1 MELNTGLTAFADNQ
15 SDGSKSHIERYHRY
29 DFDTKEESIEEI
41 IVETNSFTDGETTAG
56 YFPNGKISDID
67 LSDLYA
73 IIGSNDITVVDNP
86 TATPYCSTVCLQ
98 ITTNNGGTNYGSG
111 FMIGPNA
118 LATAAHNLYSI
129 KEKAYVK
136 SVNVAPA
143 RSDNSKPFGSENV
156 SASSM
161 IVSDS
166 YLAGTSSEDWAII
179 TLKNNLGTK
188 TGWLGLH
195 WQSSNYS
202 SSQLVYAYG
211 YPSQINGADARYRM
225 CKSSGYIRSQT
236 SKYLKGDWD
245 LTGGFSGGPLV
256 EYISGAGYVAI
267 GIHKDGST
275 IDGSSYSKR
284 SLHGLLLHVGG
295 LSGQPQGAAERRHG
309 DDRVSGAG
317 HRPHRGAE
325 LCSHRAFQSA
335 GHLAA
340 GGPVHGLYPDGR
352 RSRHRRRVWPHA
364 GGLWGAGSDYALH
377 RGGHL
382 RPDRGQHDGRPGG
395 KDPHRKA

>member
-1 MELNTGLTAFADNQ
+1 MKASGIVALSSMELNSGLTAFTDNQ

-111 FMIGPNA
+111 FMIWPNA

-156 SASSM
+156 SAISM

-275 IDGSSYSKR
+275 IDGSSYPTSYTGALR
-284 SLHGLLLHVGG
+284 ITQSLYTLF
-295 LSGQPQGAAERRHG
+295 LSY
-309 DDRVSGAG
+309 
-317 HRPHRGAE
+317 RG
-325 LCSHRAFQSA
+325 
-335 GHLAA
+335 
-340 GGPVHGLYPDGR
+340 
-352 RSRHRRRVWPHA
+352 
-364 GGLWGAGSDYALH
+364 
-377 RGGHL
+377 
-382 RPDRGQHDGRPGG
+382 
-395 KDPHRKA
+395 

>member
-1 MELNTGLTAFADNQ
+1 MELNSGLTAFADNQ

-56 YFPNGKISDID
+56 YFPNESLTI
-67 LSDLYA
+67 
-73 IIGSNDITVVDNP
+73 
-86 TATPYCSTVCLQ
+86 
-98 ITTNNGGTNYGSG
+98 NGGTNYGSG

-275 IDGSSYSKR
+275 IDGSSYPTSYTGALR
-284 SLHGLLLHVGG
+284 ITQSLYTLF
-295 LSGQPQGAAERRHG
+295 LSY
-309 DDRVSGAG
+309 
-317 HRPHRGAE
+317 RG
-325 LCSHRAFQSA
+325 
-335 GHLAA
+335 
-340 GGPVHGLYPDGR
+340 
-352 RSRHRRRVWPHA
+352 
-364 GGLWGAGSDYALH
+364 
-377 RGGHL
+377 
-382 RPDRGQHDGRPGG
+382 
-395 KDPHRKA
+395 

>member
-1 MELNTGLTAFADNQ
+1 MKQLFNQ
-15 SDGSKSHIERYHRY
+15 WLI
-29 DFDTKEESIEEI
+29 
-41 IVETNSFTDGETTAG
+41 
-56 YFPNGKISDID
+56 
-67 LSDLYA
+67 L
-73 IIGSNDITVVDNP
+73 
-86 TATPYCSTVCLQ
+86 
-98 ITTNNGGTNYGSG
+98 
-111 FMIGPNA
+111 A

-275 IDGSSYSKR
+275 IDGSSYPTSYTGALR
-284 SLHGLLLHVGG
+284 ITQSLYTLF
-295 LSGQPQGAAERRHG
+295 LSY
-309 DDRVSGAG
+309 
-317 HRPHRGAE
+317 RG
-325 LCSHRAFQSA
+325 
-335 GHLAA
+335 
-340 GGPVHGLYPDGR
+340 
-352 RSRHRRRVWPHA
+352 
-364 GGLWGAGSDYALH
+364 
-377 RGGHL
+377 
-382 RPDRGQHDGRPGG
+382 
-395 KDPHRKA
+395 

>member
-1 MELNTGLTAFADNQ
+1 MKASGIVALSSMELNSGLTAFADNQ

-156 SASSM
+156 S
-161 IVSDS
+161 
-166 YLAGTSSEDWAII
+166 
-179 TLKNNLGTK
+179 N
-188 TGWLGLH
+188 
-195 WQSSNYS
+195 
-202 SSQLVYAYG
+202 
-211 YPSQINGADARYRM
+211 
-225 CKSSGYIRSQT
+225 
-236 SKYLKGDWD
+236 YLKGNAPIISMSISAAMPSPAHRV
-245 LTGGFSGGPLV
+245 LFCTTISCTAAFAFSASV
-256 EYISGAGYVAI
+256 FAAVAAC
-267 GIHKDGST
+267 
-275 IDGSSYSKR
+275 
-284 SLHGLLLHVGG
+284 L
-295 LSGQPQGAAERRHG
+295 
-309 DDRVSGAG
+309 
-317 HRPHRGAE
+317 
-325 LCSHRAFQSA
+325 
-335 GHLAA
+335 LAA
-340 GGPVHGLYPDGR
+340 FP
-352 RSRHRRRVWPHA
+352 A
-364 GGLWGAGSDYALH
+364 F
-377 RGGHL
+377 
-382 RPDRGQHDGRPGG
+382 RPRL
-395 KDPHRKA
+395 AAA

>member
-1 MELNTGLTAFADNQ
+1 MKASGIVALSSMELNSGLTAFADNQ

-161 IVSDS
+161 I
-166 YLAGTSSEDWAII
+166 
-179 TLKNNLGTK
+179 
-188 TGWLGLH
+188 
-195 WQSSNYS
+195 
-202 SSQLVYAYG
+202 
-211 YPSQINGADARYRM
+211 ADARYRM

-275 IDGSSYSKR
+275 IDGSSYPTSYTGALR
-284 SLHGLLLHVGG
+284 IPQSLYTLF
-295 LSGQPQGAAERRHG
+295 LSYNRIHSEEKNRN
-309 DDRVSGAG
+309 
-317 HRPHRGAE
+317 
-325 LCSHRAFQSA
+325 L
-335 GHLAA
+335 
-340 GGPVHGLYPDGR
+340 
-352 RSRHRRRVWPHA
+352 
-364 GGLWGAGSDYALH
+364 
-377 RGGHL
+377 
-382 RPDRGQHDGRPGG
+382 
-395 KDPHRKA
+395 

>member
-1 MELNTGLTAFADNQ
+1 MKASGIVALSSMELNSGLTAFADNQ
-15 SDGSKSHIERYHRY
+15 SDGRKSHIERYHRY

-161 IVSDS
+161 SVSGS

-275 IDGSSYSKR
+275 IDGSSYPTSYTGALR
-284 SLHGLLLHVGG
+284 ITQSLYTLF
-295 LSGQPQGAAERRHG
+295 LSY
-309 DDRVSGAG
+309 
-317 HRPHRGAE
+317 RG
-325 LCSHRAFQSA
+325 
-335 GHLAA
+335 
-340 GGPVHGLYPDGR
+340 
-352 RSRHRRRVWPHA
+352 
-364 GGLWGAGSDYALH
+364 
-377 RGGHL
+377 
-382 RPDRGQHDGRPGG
+382 
-395 KDPHRKA
+395 

>member
-1 MELNTGLTAFADNQ
+1 MELNSGLTAFADNQ

-236 SKYLKGDWD
+236 SKYLKSDWD

-275 IDGSSYSKR
+275 IDGSSYPTSYTGAYAHCG
-284 SLHGLLLHVGG
+284 SANHPESSWLHHHKL
-295 LSGQPQGAAERRHG
+295 QGHSE
-309 DDRVSGAG
+309 
-317 HRPHRGAE
+317 
-325 LCSHRAFQSA
+325 
-335 GHLAA
+335 
-340 GGPVHGLYPDGR
+340 
-352 RSRHRRRVWPHA
+352 
-364 GGLWGAGSDYALH
+364 
-377 RGGHL
+377 
-382 RPDRGQHDGRPGG
+382 
-395 KDPHRKA
+395 

>member
-1 MELNTGLTAFADNQ
+1 MKASGIVALSSMELNSGLTAFADNQ

-67 LSDLYA
+67 LPDLYA

-156 SASSM
+156 SASS
-161 IVSDS
+161 I
-166 YLAGTSSEDWAII
+166 YL
-179 TLKNNLGTK
+179 
-188 TGWLGLH
+188 
-195 WQSSNYS
+195 
-202 SSQLVYAYG
+202 
-211 YPSQINGADARYRM
+211 P
-225 CKSSGYIRSQT
+225 
-236 SKYLKGDWD
+236 
-245 LTGGFSGGPLV
+245 
-256 EYISGAGYVAI
+256 
-267 GIHKDGST
+267 
-275 IDGSSYSKR
+275 
-284 SLHGLLLHVGG
+284 
-295 LSGQPQGAAERRHG
+295 
-309 DDRVSGAG
+309 
-317 HRPHRGAE
+317 
-325 LCSHRAFQSA
+325 
-335 GHLAA
+335 
-340 GGPVHGLYPDGR
+340 
-352 RSRHRRRVWPHA
+352 
-364 GGLWGAGSDYALH
+364 
-377 RGGHL
+377 
-382 RPDRGQHDGRPGG
+382 
-395 KDPHRKA
+395 

>member
-1 MELNTGLTAFADNQ
+1 MELNSGLTAFADNQ

-166 YLAGTSSEDWAII
+166 YLAGKSSEDWAII

-211 YPSQINGADARYRM
+211 YPSQINGADATAKNQLYDTDDN
-225 CKSSGYIRSQT
+225 YIIYGVSN
-236 SKYLKGDWD
+236 YLKGN
-245 LTGGFSGGPLV
+245 LQLSYLKEGESILV
-256 EYISGAGYVAI
+256 ISNGKVLLSDPYQFDKI
-267 GIHKDGST
+267 
-275 IDGSSYSKR
+275 YSIQ
-284 SLHGLLLHVGG
+284 LL
-295 LSGQPQGAAERRHG
+295 Q
-309 DDRVSGAG
+309 
-317 HRPHRGAE
+317 
-325 LCSHRAFQSA
+325 
-335 GHLAA
+335 
-340 GGPVHGLYPDGR
+340 
-352 RSRHRRRVWPHA
+352 
-364 GGLWGAGSDYALH
+364 
-377 RGGHL
+377 
-382 RPDRGQHDGRPGG
+382 
-395 KDPHRKA
+395 